1 MALLKSRYQHRDGKG
16 FGSTHVKTDNDRAD
30 SYAEWID
37 DLLDDLQIKYPRFN
51 DIMLRMHQ

>member
-16 FGSTHVKTDNDRAD
+16 FGSTHLKAYNDRAD

-37 DLLDDLQIKYPRFN
+37 DLDESTDQISPRLN
-51 DIMLRMHQ
+51 DVM